1 MKKIMNEYFI
11 HESSYVDNN
20 VTIGAGTKV
29 WHFSHLQS
37 GAVIGKNCILGQNV
51 NVGNNVV
58 IGNNCKIQNSV
69 QIYDGLIIE
78 NDVFIGPGVI
88 FTNDYFPRA
97 DNLKWKIKKTI
108 IKSGASIGANSTI
121 ICGVKI
127 GKRAM
132 VAAGSVVIKDI
143 KDFELH
149 AGNPAKLKK
158 KIKK

>member
-1 MKKIMNEYFI
+1 MKNKI
-11 HESSYVDNN
+11 HVTADVSDLC
-20 VTIGAGTKV
+20 TIGENTYIWNNA
-29 WHFSHLQS
+29 QIREN
-37 GAVIGKNCILGQNV
+37 AIIGKNCVISKDVYIDKNV
-51 NVGNNVV
+51 I

-149 AGNPAKLKK
+149 AGNPAKLIRKL
-158 KIKK
+158 